1 MIRRAPRSTLFP
13 ATTRLRSVIED
24 NGSDGAI
31 TGPVN
36 LGTTVHDKATV
47 TGTPAAFAPTGT
59 LTYNFYHNRLAT
71 RTPFFTETVAV
82 GSESSPRGP
91 LAVGNYNYRA
101 IHSGDSHHASPT

>member
-36 LGTTVHDKATV
+36 LGSTVHDKATV

-59 LTYNFYHNRLAT
+59 LTYNFYDRDTTTLNSSLTLTSSAGFCSTHESTLSC
-71 RTPFFTETVAV
+71 
-82 GSESSPRGP
+82 GSCRFQA
-91 LAVGNYNYRA
+91 LY
-101 IHSGDSHHASPT
+101 